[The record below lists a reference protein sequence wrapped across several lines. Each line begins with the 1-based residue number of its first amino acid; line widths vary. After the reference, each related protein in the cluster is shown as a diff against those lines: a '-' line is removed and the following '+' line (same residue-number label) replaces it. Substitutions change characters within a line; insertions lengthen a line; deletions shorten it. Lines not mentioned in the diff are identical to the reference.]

1 MVTFEEIS
9 PADFFYRNRD
19 IAGFT
24 NPTRAIFSS
33 IRELVENALDA
44 SDLSNIPPEI
54 YIRLSRENA
63 EEVQPELGVGV
74 YKLRVMDN
82 GSGIPARHVPSAF
95 GQVLFGSKYKLKQ
108 ARGTFGLGGT
118 MAILYGQITTHKPV
132 EVRSSTGTSKTYE
145 YKLVID
151 IQRNRPLIL
160 DRKIHRN
167 KERWRGTIVEFS
179 LEGDYFRA
187 MPKIL
192 EYLKQTAL
200 VTPYADIEFVDP
212 KGRLYVFTK
221 ATTKMPPPPKETLP
235 HPYGV
240 DVETIQRLVRV
251 TECRTMLDFM
261 QRHFH
266 RVGGGTAVNFLGFA
280 GFIRSADPKKLKHED
295 ITRLL
300 HTMKRFKRYFGDVN
314 IEKLEGFTK
323 TTQSRSMLDFMKTH
337 FQKVDKNVVLRLL
350 LAAGFLRT
358 KDPRKLRP
366 DEIVRLVRMMK
377 RFNGFLPP
385 DASCLSPLGEE
396 LLETGI
402 LKELKPEFI
411 AVSQRK
417 PSTYSGHP
425 FIVEA
430 AIAYGGNIPKK
441 DDILIYRFA
450 NRIPLLYDEA
460 SDVSVRVVRSM
471 NWRRYKVTLDMP
483 IAILVHVCSTKV
495 PYKTVGKEF
504 IADRPEVKSEIL
516 NGIREVARQLQKFLT
531 KREYVKKKTRSLTI
545 FSRFLPKIAKFST
558 ELARK
563 QELPYITRILAG
575 ILEDYGE
582 SIIWYPRKEVG
593 TSVIIKV
600 IVQTVQAT
608 EIAIE
613 SDYSSKDYIRIYFL
627 SDIDQQDKIMHQ
639 SMKYKVETIQ
649 DTRFEKQLIYRTA
662 ICKRV
667 IENEAN
673 RLEWKPESPDTKQ
686 TFLVTNKQ
694 F

>member
-24 NPTRAIFSS
+24 NPARAIFSS

-44 SDLSNIPPEI
+44 SDLSNVPPEI
-54 YIRLSRENA
+54 YIRLSQEDA
-63 EEVQPELGVGV
+63 GETQSELEVGV
-74 YKLRVMDN
+74 YRLRIVDN
-82 GSGIPARHVPSAF
+82 GSGIPARHIPAAF

-132 EVRSSTGTSKTYE
+132 EVKSSTGTSKIYE
-145 YKLVID
+145 YKLMID
-151 IQRNRPLIL
+151 IQRNRPLII
-160 DRKIHRN
+160 DRKIRRN

-187 MPKIL
+187 VSKIL

-200 VTPYADIEFVDP
+200 VTPYADIKFVDP
-212 KGRLYVFTK
+212 KGRLYLFTR
-221 ATTKMPPPPKETLP
+221 ATKKMPPPPKETLP

-240 DVETIQRLVRV
+240 DVETIQRLIRV
-251 TECRTMLDFM
+251 TEYRDMVDFM

-266 RVGGGTAVNFLGFA
+266 RVGEGISLSFLEFA
-280 GFIRSADPKKLKHED
+280 GFVKSEDPKKLKHED
-295 ITRLL
+295 AIRLV
-300 HTMKRFKRYFGDVN
+300 HIMKKSKKFLDDVN
-314 IEKLEGFTK
+314 VEKVERLIK
-323 TTQSRSMLDFMKTH
+323 TTQSRNMLDFMKTN
-337 FQKVDKNVVLRLL
+337 FQKVDKNVILRLL
-350 LAAGFLRT
+350 LAAGFIKT

-377 RFNGFLPP
+377 RFNSFLPP

-425 FIVEA
+425 FIVET

-460 SDVSVRVVRSM
+460 SDVSVRVIRSM
-471 NWRRYKVTLDMP
+471 NWRRYKVTPDMP

-504 IADRPEVKSEIL
+504 IADRPEVKVEIL

-531 KREYVKKKTRSLTI
+531 KREYVEKERRRLTV
-545 FSRFLPKIAKFST
+545 FSKYLPKIARFST
-558 ELARK
+558 N
-563 QELPYITRILAG
+563 LAG
-575 ILEDYGE
+575 K
-582 SIIWYPRKEVG
+582 KEEPNIELLLR
-593 TSVIIKV
+593 SVKK
-600 IVQTVQAT
+600 
-608 EIAIE
+608 IE
-613 SDYSSKDYIRIYFL
+613 EQGD
-627 SDIDQQDKIMHQ
+627 
-639 SMKYKVETIQ
+639 
-649 DTRFEKQLIYRTA
+649 
-662 ICKRV
+662 
-667 IENEAN
+667 
-673 RLEWKPESPDTKQ
+673 
-686 TFLVTNKQ
+686 
-694 F
+694 